1 MKKFTLFFLFSLIAS
16 TFGIKA
22 QNIQDGVLI
31 GWPMASG
38 DIKIPDG
45 VVEIAPNCFHESG
58 GDWGDDDDWEGA
70 PAFGKSLRSSNDE
83 ITSVDFNQVKK
94 IGKEAFKE
102 CKGIKS
108 VKMPNV
114 EEIGEEA
121 FASCDNNGFTTLDL
135 PAIKRIGKNAFFS
148 CSSLQKVTI
157 GGALAEIEKN
167 PFNNDPNITEFK
179 ITNEQAGYVVAD
191 GVVLT
196 KDKTEAVIILPQFT
210 KITLPDETTSIAAGA
225 GQNVKMLQTII
236 GKSVKSIGETSFLSA
251 DALESIYLP
260 KLESVGFLSFGQI
273 GGIKL
278 IDIHESEQFTAFGN
292 YNNGARADNTS
303 MTIYVANET
312 VKTALA
318 KHYNK
323 AKIIVGAPEG
333 ELKKY
338 RVNFK
343 VEPEG
348 SGFIEAWTTALS
360 L

>member
-58 GDWGDDDDWEGA
+58 GGDWGGDDDWDGA

-121 FASCDNNGFTTLDL
+121 RLAGHQTHWQE
-135 PAIKRIGKNAFFS
+135 RI
-148 CSSLQKVTI
+148 LQLLLSPK
-157 GGALAEIEKN
+157 GDHRWRFGRDRKE
-167 PFNNDPNITEFK
+167 
-179 ITNEQAGYVVAD
+179 
-191 GVVLT
+191 
-196 KDKTEAVIILPQFT
+196 
-210 KITLPDETTSIAAGA
+210 
-225 GQNVKMLQTII
+225 
-236 GKSVKSIGETSFLSA
+236 SFQQRP
-251 DALESIYLP
+251 EHY
-260 KLESVGFLSFGQI
+260 
-273 GGIKL
+273 GIQ
-278 IDIHESEQFTAFGN
+278 DH
-292 YNNGARADNTS
+292 
-303 MTIYVANET
+303 
-312 VKTALA
+312 
-318 KHYNK
+318 
-323 AKIIVGAPEG
+323 
-333 ELKKY
+333 
-338 RVNFK
+338 
-343 VEPEG
+343 
-348 SGFIEAWTTALS
+348 
-360 L
+360 